1 MHEREILAYTIE
13 DMVCFR
19 TISIPLCTLSVAF
32 ENHPVGSC

>member
-1 MHEREILAYTIE
+1 MHEREILAYTVE

-19 TISIPLCTLSVAF
+19 TISIPLSALYIAF